1 MKILRNFLKKKKP
14 IPIKTLFA
22 EKKMKL
28 IGLPFRALM
37 VHFKF
42 YMHTKET

>member
-1 MKILRNFLKKKKP
+1 MRILRKFLKKKKP

-28 IGLPFRALM
+28 IRLPFRALM

-42 YMHTKET
+42 YMQTKET